1 VKAIAQIKYN
11 SKGFENG
18 HLVPVIPGEA
28 SCGQDEVG
36 VDAEAR
42 DERHERTFELTG
54 RRRNVGSGDED
65 VQKYVVYN
73 KQDMEQELHGR

>member
-1 VKAIAQIKYN
+1 MLPIV
-11 SKGFENG
+11 S
-18 HLVPVIPGEA
+18 GEA

-42 DERHERTFELTG
+42 GERHERTFELTG

-65 VQKYVVYN
+65 VQDNVVYG
-73 KQDMEQELHGR
+73 KQDMEQELRWR